1 MKHWN
6 TLGWDESHG
15 NGFSPPDIVNAA
27 KTIRLTA
34 CTKFDTRP
42 EMRKNLLPSSIAM
55 MGEKILTMHPKTAF
69 AGSLQTNW

>member
-1 MKHWN
+1 M
-6 TLGWDESHG
+6 LGWDDWQG

-55 MGEKILTMHPKTAF
+55 IGENTLTTQPKTAF
-69 AGSLQTNW
+69 AGSLQTNL

>member
-6 TLGWDESHG
+6 TLGWDELQG
-15 NGFSPPDIVNAA
+15 IGLSPPDIVNVA

-34 CTKFDTRP
+34 YTKFDTRA
-42 EMRKNLLPSSIAM
+42 EIRKNLLPSSIAM
-55 MGEKILTMHPKTAF
+55 MGEKILTTHPKTAF